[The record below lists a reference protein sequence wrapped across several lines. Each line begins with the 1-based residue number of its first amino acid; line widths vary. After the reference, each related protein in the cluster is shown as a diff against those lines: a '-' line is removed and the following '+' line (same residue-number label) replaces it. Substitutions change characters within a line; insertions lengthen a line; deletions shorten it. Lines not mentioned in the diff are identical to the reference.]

1 MRLRRKLDPDHVE
14 QWQPKLWAV
23 LIGLVLAV
31 TYVVAF
37 VVENSTNV
45 PVHWVFG
52 TTHGSLIWVIVVSLA
67 IGILVGVL
75 LSQLYRRRR
84 RRRYSAA
91 QQVPEGG
98 GEPPDT
104 VSDLGR

>member
-14 QWQPKLWAV
+14 QWQPKLWAI

-31 TYVVAF
+31 AYVIAF
-37 VVENSTNV
+37 VVENSTQV

-75 LSQLYRRRR
+75 LSQLYRRHWRR
-84 RRRYSAA
+84 RQSIA
-91 QQVPEGG
+91 QEAPESG
-98 GEPPDT
+98 GEP
-104 VSDLGR
+104 

>member
-1 MRLRRKLDPDHVE
+1 MRLGRKLDRDNVE
-14 QWQPKLWAV
+14 QWQPRLWLI

-31 TYVVAF
+31 AYVIAF
-37 VVENSTNV
+37 VVENSTEV

-75 LSQLYRRRR
+75 LSQLYRRRWR
-84 RRRYSAA
+84 RGHPVAEQA
-91 QQVPEGG
+91 PEDG

-104 VSDLGR
+104 VGDLGG